1 MNVLAYIVVTCLF
14 LVVYIY
20 IDGVTHDKD
29 DAVEE
34 DKYYKS
40 KYEYKPDEY
49 DIWRDSLD

>member
-1 MNVLAYIVVTCLF
+1 MNVLVYIVITCLF

-20 IDGVTHDKD
+20 IDGVTHDKGD
-29 DAVEE
+29 TEK

-49 DIWRDSLD
+49 DIWGHPLD